1 MKYLGKEASNSFG
14 LKYIKVMCG
23 CTNIHFLKE
32 TIFSC
37 FVAKYLSRVLLVHH
51 PINHSVNTV
60 PSALIYKS
68 IAPSKHD
75 NCDSPG

>member
-1 MKYLGKEASNSFG
+1 MKYLGKSNLCG

-23 CTNIHFLKE
+23 CTTIHFLKE
-32 TIFSC
+32 TIFSF
-37 FVAKYLSRVLLVHH
+37 FVAKYLSKVLLVHH
-51 PINHSVNTV
+51 PINHSVTIV

-75 NCDSPG
+75 NCDSPK